1 MNGEPVDLG
10 EYCRAVESYLCRR
23 NEGHLVRVVGPA
35 FDCVAAWAAK
45 GVPLRV
51 AYRGIDRCVERL
63 AAKGNRRRPVRVEF
77 CDADVLDVFD
87 EWRRAVLVPL
97 ASTEP
102 GDDAAASRSRWAP
115 SELWRRDAAASCRH
129 SSLGAHL
136 DRVVARL
143 TALRAS
149 AGANL
154 GDVVDGMVPELDA
167 AKSSA
172 KGLRGDARRQ
182 LIERLQALDTQLLDS
197 VRGRLDAPTLAG
209 LTAEADVEL
218 APFRD
223 RMPPDAYGRAQ
234 MACIDRLV
242 RDRFSLPVVAFE

>member
-1 MNGEPVDLG
+1 MNGEPADLG
-10 EYCRAVESYLCRR
+10 EYCRAIESYMCKR

-35 FDCVAAWAAK
+35 FDCVAGWAAK

-51 AYRGIDRCVERL
+51 ACRGIDRCVERF
-63 AAKGNRRRPVRVEF
+63 AAKGPRRRPVRIEF

-97 ASTEP
+97 VSSEP
-102 GDDAAASRSRWAP
+102 AGDGAAASR
-115 SELWRRDAAASCRH
+115 RH
-129 SSLGAHL
+129 SSLSAHL

-143 TALRAS
+143 TAMRAS
-149 AGANL
+149 SGANL
-154 GDVVDGMVPELDA
+154 GDVVDAMVPELDA

-172 KGLRGDARRQ
+172 KGLRGDPRRH
-182 LIERLQALDTQLLDS
+182 LIERLQILDAQLLAA
-197 VRGRLDAPTLAG
+197 VRAHLDAPTIAG
-209 LTAEADVEL
+209 LAAEADAEL

-234 MACIDRLV
+234 QACIDRLV
-242 RDRFSLPVVAFE
+242 RDRLSLPVVAFE

>member
-1 MNGEPVDLG
+1 MNGEPGDLG
-10 EYCRAVESYLCRR
+10 EFCRAVESHLCRR

-35 FDCVAAWAAK
+35 FDCVAGWAAK

-51 AYRGIDRCVERL
+51 ACRGIDRCVERF
-63 AAKGNRRRPVRVEF
+63 AAKGNRRRPVRIEF

-87 EWRRAVLVPL
+87 EWRRAVGV
-97 ASTEP
+97 
-102 GDDAAASRSRWAP
+102 AAVSPDEAGEEGGAA
-115 SELWRRDAAASCRH
+115 RRHA
-129 SSLGAHL
+129 SLGAHL

-149 AGANL
+149 SGANL
-154 GDVVDGMVPELDA
+154 GDVVDSLVAELDGLR
-167 AKSSA
+167 STA
-172 KGLRGDARRQ
+172 KGLRGEARRQ
-182 LIERLQALDTQLLDS
+182 CLERLQGLDARLLAAM
-197 VRGRLDAPTLAG
+197 RERLDPPAVAA

-234 MACIDRLV
+234 AACIDRLM

>member
-1 MNGEPVDLG
+1 MNGEPGDLG

-23 NEGHLVRVVGPA
+23 NEGHLVRVVGPS

-51 AYRGIDRCVERL
+51 ACRGIDRCVDRF
-63 AAKGNRRRPVRVEF
+63 AAKGHRRRPVRVEF

-87 EWRRAVLVPL
+87 EWRRAVGVAAVSPDAGADDGGAARRHASL
-97 ASTEP
+97 A
-102 GDDAAASRSRWAP
+102 
-115 SELWRRDAAASCRH
+115 
-129 SSLGAHL
+129 AHL

-149 AGANL
+149 SGANL
-154 GDVVDGMVPELDA
+154 GDVVDSLVAELDGLRSA
-167 AKSSA
+167 A
-172 KGLRGDARRQ
+172 KGLRGEARRHC
-182 LIERLQALDTQLLDS
+182 LDRLQALDARLLAS
-197 VRGRLDAPTLAG
+197 MRERLDTATVAA

-218 APFRD
+218 APFRN

-234 MACIDRLV
+234 AACVDRLV

>member
-1 MNGEPVDLG
+1 MNGEPGDLG
-10 EYCRAVESYLCRR
+10 EYCRAVEGHLCRR

-51 AYRGIDRCVERL
+51 AYRGIDRCVDRL
-63 AAKGNRRRPVRVEF
+63 AAKGHRRRPVRIEF

-87 EWRRAVLVPL
+87 EWRRAVGVAAISP
-97 ASTEP
+97 
-102 GDDAAASRSRWAP
+102 DAADDDSSAA
-115 SELWRRDAAASCRH
+115 RRHA
-129 SSLGAHL
+129 SLGAHL

-149 AGANL
+149 SGANL
-154 GDVVDGMVPELDA
+154 GDVVDALVAELDGLKA
-167 AKSSA
+167 TA
-172 KGLRGDARRQ
+172 KGLRGEARRQ
-182 LIERLQALDTQLLDS
+182 CLERLQELDARLLSATRDHLDTATVAAL
-197 VRGRLDAPTLAG
+197 RT
-209 LTAEADVEL
+209 EADAEL

-234 MACIDRLV
+234 AACVDRLV